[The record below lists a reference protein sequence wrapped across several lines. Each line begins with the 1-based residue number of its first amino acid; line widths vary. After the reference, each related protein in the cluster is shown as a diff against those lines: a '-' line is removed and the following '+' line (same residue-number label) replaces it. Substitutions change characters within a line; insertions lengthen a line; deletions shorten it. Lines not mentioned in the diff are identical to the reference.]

1 MLKGTPRPKG
11 APPKAPK
18 GSVQDALEALESRRR
33 RRTTTAAPAKPKG
46 GDLDLDFI
54 R

>member
-11 APPKAPK
+11 APPKVPK
-18 GSVQDALEALESRRR
+18 GSVQDALEALESKRK
-33 RRTTTAAPAKPKG
+33 RRTAAAPTKPKAT
-46 GDLDLDFI
+46 DLDLDFI

>member
-18 GSVQDALEALESRRR
+18 GSVQDALEALEAKRR
-33 RRTTTAAPAKPKG
+33 RRTAAAPAKPKG

>member
-11 APPKAPK
+11 APPKVPK
-18 GSVQDALEALESRRR
+18 GSVQDALEALESRRK
-33 RRTTTAAPAKPKG
+33 RRTATTPAKPKG
-46 GDLDLDFI
+46 NDLDLDFI

>member
-11 APPKAPK
+11 APPKVPK
-18 GSVQDALEALESRRR
+18 GSVQDALEALESKRRR
-33 RRTTTAAPAKPKG
+33 RPTAAPPKPTG
-46 GDLDLDFI
+46 SDLDLDFI

>member
-18 GSVQDALEALESRRR
+18 GSVQDALEALESKRRR
-33 RRTTTAAPAKPKG
+33 RAAAPPPKAKG
-46 GDLDLDFI
+46 SDLDLDFI